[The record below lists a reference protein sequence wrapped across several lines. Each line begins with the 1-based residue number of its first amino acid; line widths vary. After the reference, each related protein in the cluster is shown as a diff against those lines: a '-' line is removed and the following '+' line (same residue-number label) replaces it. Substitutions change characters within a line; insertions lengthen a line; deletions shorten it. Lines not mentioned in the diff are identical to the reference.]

1 MTNFIR
7 DGGTH
12 AALVPAFR
20 RTLLVLRSPI
30 AILPFPGDLLSFFAF
45 DNEVT
50 FFVPVFFKVL
60 NNATDDVFGQ
70 FTVMHDST
78 T

>member
-7 DGGTH
+7 DGGAR
-12 AALVPAFR
+12 AALVAFR
-20 RTLLVLRSPI
+20 RMLSVLRSPI